1 MTFSMKFAYKFFE
14 RLARITRKKIS
25 RQILFFLTS
34 GISANIISFFSYTI
48 LYKILF
54 LRADIASFIGQILA
68 LYTSYFINS
77 RITFKKVVSFKYKI
91 IYYLYYFSTII
102 IISTLIQKLV
112 SSGLEYRIS
121 WVICVSIAP
130 FFNFLFIKFFVF
142 ESK

>member
-1 MTFSMKFAYKFFE
+1 MTFSMKFEYKFFE
-14 RLARITRKKIS
+14 RLARIKRKKIS
-25 RQILFFLTS
+25 RQILFFLIS

-54 LRADIASFIGQILA
+54 LRADISSFIGQILA

-102 IISTLIQKLV
+102 VISALIQKLV

-121 WVICVSIAP
+121 WIICVSLAP
-130 FFNFLFIKFFVF
+130 FFNFFFIKFFVF